1 MPLLTVSFSGPLD
14 HGDAEQVTLKLSAI
28 VAELL
33 GKPERYVA
41 VTICAPVAIAFAGSN
56 APACVLEL
64 CNIGALET
72 PQTARMS
79 RALCKAM
86 HDLTSIPEDRVYV
99 LFRPVDRHLWGHS
112 GGTFA

>member
-1 MPLLTVSFSGPLD
+1 MPLLTVSCSKSLD
-14 HGDAEQVTLKLSAI
+14 RSSAERVSQRLSAT

-41 VTICAPVAIAFAGSN
+41 VTVCAPIAVAFAGSN

-64 CNIGALET
+64 FNIGALE
-72 PQTARMS
+72 PAQTERMS
-79 RALCKAM
+79 RALCATVAE
-86 HDLTSIPEDRVYV
+86 LVSVPVDRIYV
-99 LFRPVDRHLWGHS
+99 VFRAVDRHLWGHS